1 MILNLKIF
9 LDILTFSRRPQDLP
23 SSQNLL
29 KLIVL
34 LNVVIGLISVDPKIS
49 YTVNIFFAVIYILV
63 TLLFIRYC
71 LNYRDKNS
79 NTNSKYSSR
88 FLQVSSGTL
97 GIHALIALFTSL
109 ITLSMASTD
118 NSILFI
124 FLIISLYAWFVNGHI
139 FKNAFDTT
147 MTMGLGISLLH
158 SMACV
163 FVMMLFIQVLLI

>member
-9 LDILTFSRRPQDLP
+9 LDILTFSRGPQDLP

-34 LNVVIGLISVDPKIS
+34 LNVVIGLISVDPKIN

-163 FVMMLFIQVLLI
+163 FFMMLFIQVLLI

>member
-9 LDILTFSRRPQDLP
+9 LEILTFSRGPQDLP
-23 SSQNLL
+23 SSLNLL
-29 KLIVL
+29 KFIVL

-109 ITLSMASTD
+109 ITLSMTSTD

>member
-9 LDILTFSRRPQDLP
+9 LDILTFSRGPQDLP
-23 SSQNLL
+23 SSSNLL

-34 LNVVIGLISVDPKIS
+34 LNIVIGLISVDPKIS

-63 TLLFIRYC
+63 TLLFIKYC
-71 LNYRDKNS
+71 LNYRDNNS
-79 NTNSKYSSR
+79 NANSKYSSR

-109 ITLSMASTD
+109 ITLSMTSTD

-163 FVMMLFIQVLLI
+163 FVMILFIQILLI

>member
-9 LDILTFSRRPQDLP
+9 LDILTFSRGPQDLP
-23 SSQNLL
+23 SSSNLL
-29 KLIVL
+29 KFIVA
-34 LNVVIGLISVDPKIS
+34 LNIVIGLISVDPKIS

-63 TLLFIRYC
+63 TLLFIKYC
-71 LNYRDKNS
+71 LNYRDNNS
-79 NTNSKYSSR
+79 NENSKYSSR

-163 FVMMLFIQVLLI
+163 FVMMLFIQILLI